1 MAFCPSIPI
10 CETIVLRGSCGG
22 TDGLALHCGAAS
34 SLEPRRPPRCRPA
47 CRHLS
52 LPTTENA
59 FCALQSPAKVASA
72 VKVSAVKHDKI
83 QRMWEVQRSCGRDA
97 LSSRFLGELREDLA
111 RSMNHLV
118 KCRHF
123 AKYRFY
129 NRTGGRP
136 HNYTPK
142 AQSISTYQKSLHPI
156 QYS

>member
-1 MAFCPSIPI
+1 MVNPW
-10 CETIVLRGSCGG
+10 GG
-22 TDGLALHCGAAS
+22 NTFVFFRKANTYDVNS
-34 SLEPRRPPRCRPA
+34 SLPVEPPIFVA
-47 CRHLS
+47 NQIVSHRHFF
-52 LPTTENA
+52 PIA
-59 FCALQSPAKVASA
+59 PVQ
-72 VKVSAVKHDKI
+72 
-83 QRMWEVQRSCGRDA
+83 EVQRSCGRDA

-111 RSMNHLV
+111 RSLNHLV